1 MTELSIIIPTVN
13 EAPRLQFLLPYLRK
27 NLAATAETEII
38 VADGGS
44 SDGTPDIA
52 RNLGALVLNSPKGRA
67 VQMNEGAKN
76 ARGRILYFLHA
87 DSVPPASFYSDI
99 FNALAKK
106 ETAGCFRL
114 RFEPSNPTLNAFA
127 WCTRI
132 NIPLCR
138 GGDQSL
144 FLPRKWFEALGGFDE
159 RYRIYE
165 DNELIGRLYR
175 HYTFTVLVPEIVT
188 SSRRYQEMGT
198 YRLQFYYAVV
208 HLKKFFGASPGAL
221 YRYYKNHVQRP
232 G

>member
-1 MTELSIIIPTVN
+1 LTAFSIIIPTLN
-13 EAPRLQFLLPYLRK
+13 EAPRLQYLLPYLQK
-27 NLAATAETEII
+27 NLSAVASAEII

-52 RNLGALVLNSPKGRA
+52 RNLGAIVLNTPKGRA

-87 DSVPPASFYSDI
+87 DSVPPPSFYSDI
-99 FNALAKK
+99 LNALAKK
-106 ETAGCFRL
+106 QTAGCFRL
-114 RFEPSNPTLNAFA
+114 QFKPSNPTLSAFA
-127 WCTRI
+127 WCTRL
-132 NIPLCR
+132 NVPLCR

-144 FLPRKWFEALGGFDE
+144 FLPRNWFEALGGFDE

-165 DNELIGRLYR
+165 DNEFIGRLYR
-175 HYTFTVLVPEIVT
+175 NYSFTVLTPEIVT

-198 YRLQFYYAVV
+198 YYLQFHYAVV
-208 HLKKFFGASPGAL
+208 HLKKFFGANPEAL
-221 YRYYKNHVQRP
+221 YHYYKNHIQRP

>member
-1 MTELSIIIPTVN
+1 MKPHVCSFYCPISGKTCQPWQS
-13 EAPRLQFLLPYLRK
+13 A
-27 NLAATAETEII
+27 EII

-52 RNLGALVLNSPKGRA
+52 RNLGAVVLNTPKGRA

-99 FNALAKK
+99 LNALKK
-106 ETAGCFRL
+106 RQTAGCFRL
-114 RFEPSNPTLNAFA
+114 RFEPSNPTLNAFG
-127 WCTRI
+127 WCTRL

-144 FLPRKWFEALGGFDE
+144 FLPRNWFEALGGFDE

-165 DNELIGRLYR
+165 DNEFIGRLYR
-175 HYTFTVLVPEIVT
+175 QYTFTVLTPEIVT
-188 SSRRYQEMGT
+188 SSRRYQETG
-198 YRLQFYYAVV
+198 YISPAVSLRRSTFEKILWSFPRGPV
-208 HLKKFFGASPGAL
+208 SLL
-221 YRYYKNHVQRP
+221 
-232 G
+232 